1 MKCNECI
8 HWEWPDNKMGL
19 CTKTVRDVGRKGM
32 VAVSDD
38 GWEVVSSSE
47 IYPYAGIYTGPEF
60 GCVHYEKELDIE

>member
-1 MKCNECI
+1 
-8 HWEWPDNKMGL
+8 MGL

-38 GWEVVSSSE
+38 GWE
-47 IYPYAGIYTGPEF
+47 AGIYTGPEF

>member
-1 MKCNECI
+1 MKCNRRNEMKCNECI

-38 GWEVVSSSE
+38 GWE
-47 IYPYAGIYTGPEF
+47 AGIYTGPEF